1 MAWVNIIKEWEM
13 EIVMRN
19 AAELIPYA
27 NNTKKHD
34 QTQIDNVATSIKK
47 FGWQQ
52 PIVIDENNV
61 VVIGHCRLLAAQQ
74 LGMEDVPV
82 TVASGLTPDEIR
94 ELRIADN
101 KSNESAWDWDK
112 LEEELEE
119 LDFSDFDFGFDDIPG
134 GVSDTTTAAEDDFD
148 PDEPVEPKAKLG
160 DIYQLGQH
168 RLMCGDS
175 TDAQAWA
182 RLMDGEKA
190 DMVFTD
196 PPYGVAIGDKNAT
209 LNSVQKAGRCCE
221 NIQNDTLSEQELYD
235 MLKAAFVNV
244 RENCADDAVY
254 FVTSPQ
260 GGSLGL
266 MMMMM
271 MKDAGL
277 EVRHVLMWMKNS
289 ATFSLGR
296 LDYDYQ
302 HEPIFYTW
310 TKSHHN
316 YRNGDYRTTVWQYDK
331 PRKCDLHPTMKPV
344 ELVANAIMDGTKEG
358 MVVLDAFGGSG
369 TTIIAAEQLNRQARV
384 MELDPHYIDVII
396 ARWEKLTGEKAILL
410 NE

>member
-271 MKDAGL
+271 MKDAGR

>member
-1 MAWVNIIKEWEM
+1 MAWVNIIREWEM

-266 MMMMM
+266 MMVMM

>member
-1 MAWVNIIKEWEM
+1 M

-134 GVSDTTTAAEDDFD
+134 G
-148 PDEPVEPKAKLG
+148 
-160 DIYQLGQH
+160 
-168 RLMCGDS
+168 
-175 TDAQAWA
+175 
-182 RLMDGEKA
+182 
-190 DMVFTD
+190 
-196 PPYGVAIGDKNAT
+196 GV
-209 LNSVQKAGRCCE
+209 
-221 NIQNDTLSEQELYD
+221 
-235 MLKAAFVNV
+235 
-244 RENCADDAVY
+244 
-254 FVTSPQ
+254 
-260 GGSLGL
+260 
-266 MMMMM
+266 
-271 MKDAGL
+271 
-277 EVRHVLMWMKNS
+277 
-289 ATFSLGR
+289 
-296 LDYDYQ
+296 
-302 HEPIFYTW
+302 
-310 TKSHHN
+310 
-316 YRNGDYRTTVWQYDK
+316 
-331 PRKCDLHPTMKPV
+331 
-344 ELVANAIMDGTKEG
+344 
-358 MVVLDAFGGSG
+358 
-369 TTIIAAEQLNRQARV
+369 
-384 MELDPHYIDVII
+384 
-396 ARWEKLTGEKAILL
+396 
-410 NE
+410 